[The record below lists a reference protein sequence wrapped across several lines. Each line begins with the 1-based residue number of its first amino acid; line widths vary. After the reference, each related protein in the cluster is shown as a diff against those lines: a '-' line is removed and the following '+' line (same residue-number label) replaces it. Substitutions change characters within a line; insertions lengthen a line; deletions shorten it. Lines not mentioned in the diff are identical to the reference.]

1 MFMSIRSRLQL
12 SGAAQLA
19 LIAALLVLVVV
30 FRDAENRS
38 RQAMASAQ
46 QAQTSM
52 QALLRGLG
60 DVMIT
65 EGSSSSLA
73 SVKESTARV
82 GGLLQ
87 ALTTE
92 SMREAGGLDEAA
104 VKSIQSQWA
113 ATESAAKEF
122 VSHKKYS
129 LDDVPQ
135 MTAYGRLSAAG
146 TKLAGQLDIVVEQA
160 TVARAGAE
168 KRLLAMVGAGVAGL
182 CVLLA
187 VGSLALLRAIT
198 HPLHDAIQVARRIA
212 EGDVSSPVPAS
223 GLAEMAEL
231 LHELGRMQTALSTTV
246 GTMNTVAEQIGAS
259 SADIAGGVEDLSGR
273 TLLQAE
279 RLDHS
284 VQAINRLAT
293 SVQQTAELSRKTN
306 GTVEAASQRAIG
318 GNHAVNQVVQTM
330 QEIRNS
336 SRRIGD
342 IIGVIDGIA
351 FQTNILALN
360 AAVEAAR
367 AGEQGRGFA
376 VVATEVRMLAQ
387 RSAAAAR
394 EVKSLITESAQCVES
409 GGSYVA
415 AAGTAMAE
423 VMETIR
429 TVSQLMA
436 QIDSSANEQAGDI
449 AGVSSVLTEIESATQ
464 QNAALVQQNAIA
476 ANDLKG
482 LADTLTSSI
491 GQYRLT

>member
-1 MFMSIRSRLQL
+1 
-12 SGAAQLA
+12 
-19 LIAALLVLVVV
+19 
-30 FRDAENRS
+30 
-38 RQAMASAQ
+38 
-46 QAQTSM
+46 M

-336 SRRIGD
+336 SRRIG
-342 IIGVIDGIA
+342 GWRWLSS
-351 FQTNILALN
+351 N
-360 AAVEAAR
+360 
-367 AGEQGRGFA
+367 
-376 VVATEVRMLAQ
+376 
-387 RSAAAAR
+387 
-394 EVKSLITESAQCVES
+394 SLS
-409 GGSYVA
+409 
-415 AAGTAMAE
+415 
-423 VMETIR
+423 
-429 TVSQLMA
+429 
-436 QIDSSANEQAGDI
+436 DSE
-449 AGVSSVLTEIESATQ
+449 
-464 QNAALVQQNAIA
+464 
-476 ANDLKG
+476 
-482 LADTLTSSI
+482 
-491 GQYRLT
+491 